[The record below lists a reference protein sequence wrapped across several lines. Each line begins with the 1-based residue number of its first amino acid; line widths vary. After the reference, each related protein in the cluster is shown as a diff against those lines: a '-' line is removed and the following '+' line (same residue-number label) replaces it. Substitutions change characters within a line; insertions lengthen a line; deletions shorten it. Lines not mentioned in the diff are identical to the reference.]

1 MRVMTTPRL
10 RLVPVTTENSD
21 ALWDVLQHASLR
33 DHQDLPDVDRAQ
45 LRRMVAAR
53 PRVLQPGSFG
63 RYEWLIYFEGEEP
76 AVGWASL
83 RIGERSTSSGEVGYS
98 VVEAFRGRGIATE
111 ALRAVLNEGFARTLL
126 RKIRAYTVPTNAPSR
141 AVLERVG
148 FSEDGILAHGATVR
162 GKPVDVIG
170 YVLERQAIEMSA
182 FSNPV

>member
-1 MRVMTTPRL
+1 MHALTTQRL

-33 DHQDLPDVDRAQ
+33 DHQDLPEVDRAQ

-53 PRVLQPGSFG
+53 PRALQPGSFG
-63 RYEWLIYFEGEEP
+63 RYEWLIYVEGVEQ
-76 AVGWASL
+76 AIGWASL
-83 RIGERSTSSGEVGYS
+83 RIGERSTSTGEVGYS

-111 ALRAVLNEGFARTLL
+111 ALRCVIAEGFSRAFL
-126 RKIRAYTVPTNAPSR
+126 RKIRAYCVPTNAPSR
-141 AVLERVG
+141 AVLEHVG
-148 FSEDGILAHGATVR
+148 FSEDGVLPHGATVR

-182 FSNPV
+182 FSNPA